1 MTPALSFVYCPRCG
15 KKRDRIE
22 DATPFRCPACHF
34 VYYFNPT
41 VASAAIL
48 LRSDGCGLFIRR
60 AKEPSK
66 GMLGLVGG
74 FIDIGETAEEG
85 LRREVREE
93 VGLELEG
100 VSFLCTQP
108 NSYRYLDVTYPVLDL
123 FFIARV
129 QDPEK
134 AVALDDVE
142 SFCWMDPHA
151 VRAEEMA
158 FPSMRK
164 ALRLYQSI

>member
-1 MTPALSFVYCPRCG
+1 MTPALTFIFCPRCG
-15 KKRDRIE
+15 AKRSCIE
-22 DATPFRCPACHF
+22 ETTPFRCAACHF

-41 VASAAIL
+41 VAAAAIL

-74 FIDIGETAEEG
+74 FIDIGETAEEA

-93 VGLELEG
+93 VSLELEG
-100 VSFLCTQP
+100 ISFLCTQP
-108 NSYRYLDVTYPVLDL
+108 NTYRYLDVIYPVLDL

-129 QDPEK
+129 QDP
-134 AVALDDVE
+134 ARAAALDDVE
-142 SFCWMDPHA
+142 SFCWMHPQA

-158 FPSMRK
+158 FPSMQK
-164 ALRLYQSI
+164 ALRLFQSL

>member
-1 MTPALSFVYCPRCG
+1 MRRRFAARP
-15 KKRDRIE
+15 
-22 DATPFRCPACHF
+22 CHF

-100 VSFLCTQP
+100 VFLPLHPTQQLSLP
-108 NSYRYLDVTYPVLDL
+108 GRDVSRVGPL
-123 FFIARV
+123 FIARV

-164 ALRLYQSI
+164 ALLLYQSI